1 MNKSILSF
9 TAVLLIIALLGV
21 ICFTG
26 VDFGF
31 FAIPPITDTDEG
43 VRLGLDLV
51 GGSIITYEAMIEEEM
66 DADTLDAN
74 MNAVESMLRS
84 RLDQLELFE
93 ATIYRAGD
101 KRITVEIPSITNPEE
116 AVQKLG
122 STAKLQFLDADGN
135 LVIEGKEVEKSEA
148 LNGAVD

>member
-9 TAVLLIIALLGV
+9 TAVLLIISLLGV

-51 GGSIITYEAMIEEEM
+51 GGLFDSKRRLAS
-66 DADTLDAN
+66 ACLLPCFRFLP
-74 MNAVESMLRS
+74 VQLR
-84 RLDQLELFE
+84 
-93 ATIYRAGD
+93 
-101 KRITVEIPSITNPEE
+101 P
-116 AVQKLG
+116 
-122 STAKLQFLDADGN
+122 
-135 LVIEGKEVEKSEA
+135 
-148 LNGAVD
+148 